1 MTVIIIREI
10 LRWNMILVWILPSE
24 LRVMS
29 VTLLVFWDK
38 GWLLLDTESLV
49 SEPLS
54 WSSWTSS
61 WMGTFSRIVF
71 CLPRPTVLQWKH
83 NTNYT
88 RGVMQSLCNRSRN
101 CLLYIYIYIYA
112 FSRRFYPTWLTVH
125 SGYTFVLSVCVFPGN
140 RTHNLCAANAM
151 L

>member
-101 CLLYIYIYIYA
+101 CLLYISKYTMQIFLCTKVQSVA
-112 FSRRFYPTWLTVH
+112 LTCWAGSLKSLRRAVKSPPASSAGLH
-125 SGYTFVLSVCVFPGN
+125 SL
-140 RTHNLCAANAM
+140 
-151 L
+151 